1 MNPERL
7 EEGMDAYV
15 YLNENVNQYEK
26 LNDHDRFLIN
36 LYCSNYNPRK

>member
-1 MNPERL
+1 MHPEQL
-7 EEGMDAYV
+7 EEAMDQYA
-15 YLNENVNQYEK
+15 YLNVSVNQFER